1 MERAAKLLLLLC
13 FVFVR
18 MLSADGQGS
27 QPIPTLAVPTLVSAP
42 ASAAADA
49 LLSTSALADIQ
60 QSGVFQVGILY
71 NAPPYS
77 ELTLQGELRGL
88 DVELMRLIAETWAVD
103 IAFSQVTRQNAL
115 DMLNRGAVDAVA
127 SAFVHYRHWDTEL
140 EFTQTYVT
148 GKQAMMVAA
157 DSQFEAPTALIQR
170 PIGYVIGTRAERAL
184 RLWGE
189 RLGIPL
195 NLRHYFTLDQAF
207 AALTQGEIDG
217 VTAAEQDLRRVSR
230 EYAGAIRILEEPVLL
245 EPHGIAV
252 RRQDANMRN
261 LLNRTLQYLAKS
273 GQLEQLFSEFFPS
286 EDFREDAVYLW
297 EEIGEGPNPGQFAA
311 DIKYPPRY
319 ALPRVL
325 GAGLLRVGG
334 LVEAAENQSAGEV
347 RLARLNRDMVHKMAE
362 RWGVAVQLV
371 SSTPDMAVDLLQ
383 RGEVDLVVGLRPDWR
398 LVDSVDFAAPYL
410 LHGDRLMVPANSNV
424 SGFHELR
431 GRWIGVMFGDDRAQV
446 RAQAWADSIQAS
458 VDFYQMPAG
467 DAALAL
473 LEWNNADAIYADSLS
488 LISHLEASPGALR
501 LTERWYSRSYYA
513 FGLPYN
519 DIDFRL
525 LVDYTV
531 QELIV
536 DGTLKGLS
544 ADLILSDE
552 LPHFDILPGD
562 SSYAGLELSSS

>member
-13 FVFVR
+13 LVFVR
-18 MLSADGQGS
+18 MLSAEGQGS
-27 QPIPTLAVPTLVSAP
+27 RPIPTLAVPTLVPAP

-60 QSGVFQVGILY
+60 RSGVFRVGILY

-77 ELTLQGELRGL
+77 ELTLQGELRGF

-170 PIGYVIGTRAERAL
+170 PIGYVIGTRAEQAL
-184 RLWGE
+184 QLWGE

-195 NLRHYFTLDQAF
+195 NLRHYFTLDLAF

-217 VTAAEQDLRRVSR
+217 VTATEQDLRRVSR
-230 EYAGAIRILEEPVLL
+230 EYAGAIRILEEPVLV